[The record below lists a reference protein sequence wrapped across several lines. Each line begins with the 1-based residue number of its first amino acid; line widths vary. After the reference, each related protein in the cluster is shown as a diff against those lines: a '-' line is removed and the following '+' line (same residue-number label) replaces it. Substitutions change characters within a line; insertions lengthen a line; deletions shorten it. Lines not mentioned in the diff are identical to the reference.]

1 MWRLQTMPH
10 QALLK
15 YQANDISLED
25 AVNWIYSEISELDD
39 GKRTIERELATLR
52 DDLSVIVGSQ
62 PRMALELAGLPKMQ
76 ITRPSARISYNNRA
90 VDDVI
95 EYLEWTKLEIENNH
109 GKDHVLEYIISV
121 IVNLRKARKETQVAG
136 GLRIGNYKKS

>member
-52 DDLSVIVGSQ
+52 DDLSVIVGDQ
-62 PRMALELAGLPKMQ
+62 PRMTLELAGLPKMQ
-76 ITRPSARISYNNRA
+76 ITRPAIRTTYNREA
-90 VDDVI
+90 VDNLVQSI
-95 EYLEWTKLEIENNH
+95 TEIDIDNEINNDDLKTILMAIK
-109 GKDHVLEYIISV
+109 GALA
-121 IVNLRKARKETQVAG
+121 NARKETQVAG